1 MKKTV
6 VIGASPN
13 PARFSHLATINL
25 LNSGYEVIPLGV
37 RSGDIAGHEIV
48 TIRPTLFDV
57 HTVTMYL
64 TATRQQEWYD
74 YIIGLQPIRI
84 IFNPG
89 AENPELEK
97 AASSAG
103 IECVDD
109 CTLIKLEVG
118 TF

>member
-89 AENPELEK
+89 AENDELAEL
-97 AASSAG
+97 ARNNG
-103 IECVDD
+103 IQTIDA
-109 CTLIKLEVG
+109 CTLVLLSSNQY
-118 TF
+118 